1 LFCGAEKRRIE
12 NMFPIFLKLEG
23 RRCLVVGAGKIAEG
37 KIRSLLQAGALVRAV
52 APEAIL
58 PVRKLVLDGSIEWYA
73 RGFESHDL
81 DGVFLV
87 IAATSSADVNAQVF
101 AEAEKRNVLCN
112 SVDDPEHCDFYYPAV
127 VNRGDLQIA
136 ISTNGRSPALA
147 QRLRKELEE
156 QFGPEYEAW
165 VKELGEARDELTAKR
180 VDLEP
185 RRKLLHELASREAFA
200 NRYKKSSTGKPLA
213 TGTVFLVG
221 AGPGDPELLTL
232 KAAKVLRAADVV
244 LHDELVSAEILRL
257 IPATAQLINV
267 GKRSGKK
274 SAGQEEINRLLVQH
288 ALMGLQVV
296 RLKGGDPFI
305 FGRGGE
311 ELQAL
316 REAGIRTEV
325 VPGVTSALGAAAAVQ
340 IPLTHRDV
348 SSALIVVTGSSKQQD
363 QVANWP
369 SRIPSNATV
378 IVYMPGSD
386 LASLTARLLAS
397 GVASGTPCA
406 LIASATLEAEQVHIT
421 TVANLDA
428 SPELPAPRLLVV
440 GEVVRL
446 ADAARLRQ
454 QFAEFS
460 LSASTEQQ
468 PEISSTAGETAE

>member
-1 LFCGAEKRRIE
+1 
-12 NMFPIFLKLEG
+12 MFPIFLKLEG
-23 RRCLVVGAGKIAEG
+23 RRCLVVGGGTVAEG
-37 KIRSLLQAGALVRAV
+37 KIRSLLAAGASVQVV

-58 PVRKLVLDGSIEWYA
+58 PVRKLVLDGSIEWYT
-73 RGFESHDL
+73 RGFDPCDL

-87 IAATSSADVNAQVF
+87 IAATSSAEVNAQIFV
-101 AEAEKRNVLCN
+101 ESGKKGVLCN

-156 QFGPEYEAW
+156 QFGPGYETW
-165 VKELGEARDELTAKR
+165 VKELGAARDELTAQK
-180 VDLEP
+180 VALEP
-185 RRKLLHELASREAFA
+185 RRKLLHELASREAYEKRSQA
-200 NRYKKSSTGKPLA
+200 LGKLPLA
-213 TGTVFLVG
+213 TTSTVFLVG

-232 KAAKVLRAADVV
+232 KAAKVLRSADVV

-257 IPATAQLINV
+257 IPATARLINV
-267 GKRSGKK
+267 GKRSRKK
-274 SAGQEEINRLLVQH
+274 SVAQEEINRLLVQH

-316 REAGIRTEV
+316 REAGIKVEV
-325 VPGVTSALGAAAAVQ
+325 VPGVTAALGAAAAVQ

-369 SRIPSNATV
+369 DRIPSNATV
-378 IVYMPGSD
+378 IVYMPGND
-386 LASLTARLLAS
+386 LAALAARLLAS
-397 GVASGTPCA
+397 GVAAETPCA
-406 LIASATLEAEQVHIT
+406 IIGSATQESERVHIT
-421 TVANLDA
+421 TVANLAA
-428 SPELPAPRLLVV
+428 SPDLSAPRLLVV

-446 ADAARLRQ
+446 ADASRLHQ
-454 QFAEFS
+454 QFAEFA
-460 LSASTEQQ
+460 LSTSTEVQ
-468 PEISSTAGETAE
+468 PEVRTTTTETAE